1 MKKDKSIIDLISK
14 VKLYSNIDSLNI
26 IDYWEGDL
34 FAIGF
39 TKGNKL
45 VYISTFD
52 NFSETIQKYYYE
64 FEILTNQI
72 DVYSVVKTGDGV
84 TFPELITEMKSF
96 LS

>member
-14 VKLYSNIDSLNI
+14 VKLYSNIDSLSI

-39 TKGNKL
+39 TKSNKL

-52 NFSETIQKYYYE
+52 NLSETIQKYYYE
-64 FEILTNQI
+64 FEILTEKIENF
-72 DVYSVVKTGDGV
+72 SVVKTGDGV